1 MQKRSMPIC
10 FNISEYKE
18 IEKYAKKHGML
29 NTSQA
34 IEKILAEI
42 QIPAFY
48 PYLIKVKVTGKDI
61 IFLCFIK

>member
-1 MQKRSMPIC
+1 MPVC
-10 FNISEYKE
+10 FNISEYKV

-42 QIPAFY
+42 
-48 PYLIKVKVTGKDI
+48 
-61 IFLCFIK
+61 